1 MLLACCGAVFFCA
14 FFQVGFHPQS
24 LNFKLATR
32 RDRWAVYLE
41 KVETS
46 RVFIRDS
53 TIVTPFALLLF
64 GGTPV
69 VNHDKGTITVDGWIE
84 FLSSP
89 AIGVLFR
96 LIREELDAILLDR
109 IGDTDGSGEPGQE
122 STTDQMIAGL
132 VALLE
137 KTGRRD

>member
-1 MLLACCGAVFFCA
+1 MRWFFCT
-14 FFQVGFHPQS
+14 FQVGFHPQS

-32 RDRWAVYLE
+32 RDRWSVYLE

-46 RVFIRDS
+46 RIFIRDS

-84 FLSSP
+84 FISSP

-109 IGDTDGSGEPGQE
+109 IGDTSGGGELGQE
-122 STTDQMIAGL
+122 SNSGKMIAGL